1 MALTLQKQTVN
12 IALDQGCTFEKVI
25 TAQNSASQNVTISTG
40 TCASKMRQ
48 SYYSSNNVTVLTTAV
63 AGSNCTI
70 SLTATQTAALSPG
83 NYVYDIEYTQSG
95 GTIVERVAEGIIP
108 VYGEATTWHNRLLEQ
123 LLRIIVKEN
132 CDGQ

>member
-40 TCASKMRQ
+40 TCAAKMRQ
-48 SYYSSNNVTVLTTAV
+48 SYYSSNNITTITTAV

-70 SLTATQTAALSPG
+70 SLTATQTAAISPG

-95 GTIVERVAEGIIP
+95 GRIVERVAEGIIT
-108 VYGEATTWHNRLLEQ
+108 VYGEAT
-123 LLRIIVKEN
+123 K
-132 CDGQ
+132 

>member
-25 TAQNSASQNVTISTG
+25 TAQNSTSGNVTISAG

-48 SYYSSNNVTVLTTAV
+48 SYYSSNNITTLTTAV

-70 SLTATQTAALSPG
+70 SLTATQTAALSSG
-83 NYVYDIEYTQSG
+83 IYAYDVEYTQSG
-95 GTIVERVAEGIIP
+95 GTIVERLPEGIITL
-108 VYGEATTWHNRLLEQ
+108 GAEAT
-123 LLRIIVKEN
+123 K
-132 CDGQ
+132 